1 MIPISDP
8 DLVRRRRP
16 VVNIGLMALNILVF
30 LYEFAIIGDDTR
42 FVYTFGLIPAELTS
56 GEDLPFV
63 CALVIPGISEIPRV
77 LCPPEFLVD
86 NISTPGPTWITL
98 FTSMFMHGGLLH
110 IGSNMLYLWVF
121 GDNIEDTL
129 GHIPYLVFYLAAGLA
144 AAGAQIMVD
153 TQSQVPMVGA
163 SGAIAGVLGAYLV
176 LHPRSRIRTLVIFY
190 FIMVIHIPAVL
201 LLGFWFFLQFFSGL
215 GSLAA
220 EGGGVAY
227 WAHIGG
233 FAMGVAVIGG
243 YWLLIGRRR
252 GAQPRTRWPPFK
264 GDGGFG

>member
-8 DLVRRRRP
+8 DLARRRLP

-30 LYEFAIIGDDTR
+30 LYEFVFIGDETR
-42 FVYTFGLIPAELTS
+42 FVYTYGLIPAELTS
-56 GEDLPFV
+56 REDFPFV
-63 CALVIPGISEIPRV
+63 CALVIPGIPEIPRV
-77 LCPPEFLVD
+77 LCPPEFLID
-86 NISTPGPTWITL
+86 NIGTPGPTWITL
-98 FTSMFMHGGLLH
+98 FTSMFIHGGLLH

-129 GHIPYLVFYLAAGLA
+129 GHIPYLIFYLAAGLA

-163 SGAIAGVLGAYLV
+163 SDAIAGVLGAYLV
-176 LHPRSRIRTLVIFY
+176 LHPRSRIRTLVIY
-190 FIMVIHIPAVL
+190 FFITVIRIPAVL

-215 GSLAA
+215 GSLGAQ
-220 EGGGVAY
+220 GGGVAY

-233 FAMGVAVIGG
+233 FAMGVAVIGV
-243 YWLLIGRRR
+243 YWLLIRRR
-252 GAQPRTRWPPFK
+252 RRARPYGAWSPFE
-264 GDGGFG
+264 D